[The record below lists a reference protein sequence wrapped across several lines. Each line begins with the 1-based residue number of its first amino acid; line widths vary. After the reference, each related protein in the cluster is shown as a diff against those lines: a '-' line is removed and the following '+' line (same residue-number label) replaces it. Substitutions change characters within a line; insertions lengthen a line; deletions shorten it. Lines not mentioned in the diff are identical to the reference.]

1 MQRAIGRFRLGGVG
15 HAVPAAVLSNEQL
28 AGLGGLDAEAIER
41 RTGIRERH
49 VASARESV
57 AQLGARAAAGALR
70 SAGVPASSVDLL
82 ILSTYTPDHPLCPS
96 APTLAS
102 RIGATRAG
110 AFDVNGACSGGVT
123 ALLTACSLL
132 ATGVFSRALV
142 VSADLTTKFLDPT
155 DPKSRLIFGDGAA
168 ALLLDG
174 ITNGDVSSG
183 WQVLAAQMGADGRGA
198 GLFQVPAGG
207 AAYPHGLNGVSQE
220 LPATV
225 RMDGRSIFRF
235 GVERGAKLVEDLLTQ
250 AELAPEALDWVI
262 PHQANLRIIHAMQDR
277 CPVPPERW
285 VVNID
290 RYGNT
295 ASASVMLAL
304 AELSASGRLE
314 PGQTIALAAF
324 GAGLTWSGLLAR
336 VG

>member
-1 MQRAIGRFRLGGVG
+1 MHRAIGRFRLGGVG
-15 HAVPAAVLSNEQL
+15 FAVPSGVLSNEQL
-28 AGLGGLDAEAIER
+28 AGIGGLDADAIER
-41 RTGIRERH
+41 RTGIRERR

-70 SAGVPASSVDLL
+70 EAAVPSSSVDLL

-96 APTLAS
+96 APTLAR

-132 ATGVFSRALV
+132 GTGVFSRALV
-142 VSADLTTKFLDPT
+142 VSADLTTKFLDPD
-155 DPKSRLIFGDGAA
+155 DPKARLVFGDGAA

-174 ITNGDVSSG
+174 ITNGDPTGG
-183 WQVLAAQMGADGRGA
+183 WTVLSAQMGADGRGA
-198 GLFQVPAGG
+198 GLFRVPAGG
-207 AAYPHGLNGVSQE
+207 AAFPHGLNGVSQE
-220 LPATV
+220 VPATV

-235 GVERGAKLVEDLLTQ
+235 GVDRGARLVEDLL
-250 AELAPEALDWVI
+250 AEADLAPEGLDWVI
-262 PHQANLRIIHAMQDR
+262 PHQANLRIIRAMQER
-277 CPVPPERW
+277 CPVPAERW

-304 AELSASGRLE
+304 AELSASGRLQ
-314 PGQTIALAAF
+314 PGHTIALAAF